1 VQRYIDNDEAGE
13 IALRNK
19 LNLRTYFRKL
29 IKAES
34 SFKEIMTKLGFN
46 DEKLSKYLEKEKWI
60 IEVYEKFLNESK
72 EEKKLA

>member
-1 VQRYIDNDEAGE
+1 MQRYIDNDEAGE